1 MGWED
6 ELTRGDEVGCGRGC
20 VVREESAVLLVG
32 QAGVVFA
39 NVPEEEGREEAGDE
53 VGHNTGVG
61 FVGEETRDGTEDLA
75 EGDLEVRGDFEAR
88 GDLEAT
94 GDFARFDSVD
104 GKLLEDVLLGSDFA
118 GDVFGRGERGDEET
132 PLDTEPG
139 SDFTF
144 VTGKSCLLF
153 ATSLLLVL
161 SFSSFVLFDSNDT
174 VDTLFGRALFSSLTL
189 ATGKVLLRSSSGSS
203 FLTFSFIGFLSFN
216 T

>member
-1 MGWED
+1 MSLVGWED
-6 ELTRGDEVGCGRGC
+6 ELTRGDGVGCGRGC

-32 QAGVVFA
+32 EARVVFA
-39 NVPEEEGREEAGDE
+39 DVPEEEGREEAGNE
-53 VGHNTGVG
+53 VGHDTGVG
-61 FVGEETRDGTEDLA
+61 FVGVETRDSAEDLA
-75 EGDLEVRGDFEAR
+75 EGDLEAR

-118 GDVFGRGERGDEET
+118 VDGLGRGERGDEET
-132 PLDTEPG
+132 PLDIEPG

-153 ATSLLLVL
+153 ATSLILVL
-161 SFSSFVLFDSNDT
+161 SFSSFLLLDSNDT
-174 VDTLFGRALFSSLTL
+174 VDTLLGRVAFSSLTL
-189 ATGKVLLRSSSGSS
+189 TTGKVLFCSSSASS
-203 FLTFSFIGFLSFN
+203 FLTFSFTGFFSFD